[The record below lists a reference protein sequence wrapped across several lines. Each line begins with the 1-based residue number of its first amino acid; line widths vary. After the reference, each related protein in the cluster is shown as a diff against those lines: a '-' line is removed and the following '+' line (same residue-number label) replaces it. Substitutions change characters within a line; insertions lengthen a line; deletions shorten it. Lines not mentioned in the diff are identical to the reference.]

1 MQYNVPSIADKLNAI
16 AQVDT
21 TWREKAE
28 QRQANKNSLR
38 LSAKIAFRILDRLR
52 QNRLSGKN
60 PNSQKELAELS
71 DMKPQQI
78 NRIVKGDGNN
88 LTLDT
93 IFRLEQALQIPLV
106 DIYNEIKVQQKA
118 VVVSTTTVTNIAQ
131 PDYFIMP
138 SSKNTFQI
146 SSNTL
151 VSSQSTTN
159 AEGNTQYA
167 MAA

>member
-1 MQYNVPSIADKLNAI
+1 MEYNVPSIADKLNAI

-38 LSAKIAFRILDRLR
+38 LSAKIAFRILDTLR

-60 PNSQKELAELS
+60 PNSQKELAELL
-71 DMKPQQI
+71 DIKPQQI
-78 NRIVKGDGNN
+78 NRIVKGEGN

-93 IFRLEQALQIPLV
+93 VSRLEVALQVPLV
-106 DIYNEIKVQQKA
+106 DIYKEAKAQQKA
-118 VVVSTTTVTNIAQ
+118 VIVSATTVTNIVPPA
-131 PDYFIMP
+131 YFIIP
-138 SSKNTFQI
+138 SSKNAFQI
-146 SSNTL
+146 SSNTQ
-151 VSSQSTTN
+151 VSRQPNTN
-159 AEGNTQYA
+159 AEGSTQYA